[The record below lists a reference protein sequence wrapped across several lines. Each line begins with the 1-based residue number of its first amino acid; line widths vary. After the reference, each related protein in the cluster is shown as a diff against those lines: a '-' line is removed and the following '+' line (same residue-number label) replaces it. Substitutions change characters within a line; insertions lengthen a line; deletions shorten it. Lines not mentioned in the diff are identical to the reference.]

1 MKLIIN
7 REVSGGYCKTA
18 VSRRAFLI
26 NFKTMAKLNLK
37 DVKIEL
43 PKEFNGNPDDVD
55 IVEWLEYKF
64 GARSDIRIANPL
76 CNLELSDCNIS
87 VGEAKIDGKPF
98 VF

>member
-1 MKLIIN
+1 M
-7 REVSGGYCKTA
+7 S
-18 VSRRAFLI
+18 
-26 NFKTMAKLNLK
+26 KLNLK

-43 PKEFNGNPDDVD
+43 PKHFNGNPDDVD
-55 IVEWLEYKF
+55 IVEWLEYRF

-76 CNLELSDCNIS
+76 CNLELSDCVIC

>member
-1 MKLIIN
+1 M
-7 REVSGGYCKTA
+7 S
-18 VSRRAFLI
+18 
-26 NFKTMAKLNLK
+26 KLNLK

-43 PKEFNGNPDDVD
+43 PKHFNGNPDDVD
-55 IVEWLEYKF
+55 IVEWLEYRF

-76 CNLELSDCNIS
+76 CNLELSDCIIS